1 MASGGDT
8 QRWKKNLT
16 KQTKDIIGHIASSV
30 ELVQLDLILAIGL
43 CRLLVE
49 VEREVRGE
57 VSMEELAGRSWAA
70 AAGEEGLQPVAESS
84 RQEPRKALES
94 ITAGQKTSCSLI

>member
-1 MASGGDT
+1 M
-8 QRWKKNLT
+8 
-16 KQTKDIIGHIASSV
+16 GHIASSV

-57 VSMEELAGRSWAA
+57 VSMEELVGRSWAAA
-70 AAGEEGLQPVAESS
+70 AAGEEGLKLAESS

-94 ITAGQKTSCSLI
+94 ITGQKTSCSLI

>member
-1 MASGGDT
+1 MASGGDS
-8 QRWKKNLT
+8 QRWKKTLT
-16 KQTKDIIGHIASSV
+16 KQTKYIIGHIASSV

-70 AAGEEGLQPVAESS
+70 AAAGEEGLLPVAESS

-94 ITAGQKTSCSLI
+94 ITGQKTSCSLI

>member
-1 MASGGDT
+1 M
-8 QRWKKNLT
+8 
-16 KQTKDIIGHIASSV
+16 
-30 ELVQLDLILAIGL
+30 QLDLILAIGL

-49 VEREVRGE
+49 IEREVRGE

-70 AAGEEGLQPVAESS
+70 AAGEEGLKLAESS

>member
-1 MASGGDT
+1 MEE
-8 QRWKKNLT
+8 KNLT
-16 KQTKDIIGHIASSV
+16 KQTKYIIGHITSSV

-57 VSMEELAGRSWAA
+57 VSMEELVSRSWT
-70 AAGEEGLQPVAESS
+70 AGEEGLKLAESS

-94 ITAGQKTSCSLI
+94 ITGQKTSCSLI